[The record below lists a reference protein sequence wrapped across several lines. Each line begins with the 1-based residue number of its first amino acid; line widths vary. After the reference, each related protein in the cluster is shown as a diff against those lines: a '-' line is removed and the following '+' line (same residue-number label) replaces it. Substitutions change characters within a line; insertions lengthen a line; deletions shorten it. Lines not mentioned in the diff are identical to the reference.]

1 MKYLVTVNYRVLKIT
16 RNSTLDELFSLA
28 NHFLSIVVS
37 SIEPGFPEYHP

>member
-16 RNSTLDELFSLA
+16 RNNTLDELFSLA

-37 SIEPGFPEYHP
+37 SLEPGFPVYHP